1 MSQAGLTPEQLVSGA
16 FDLVSLPE
24 LYFQVD
30 EMVSDP
36 RYTADDIGEV
46 ILSDPAMTAK
56 LLKIVNSAFYGF
68 PVKIETLTR
77 AVTIVGMDELRS
89 LILASSAIYEFNKI
103 PNDLVD
109 MSDFWMHSIHCGVI
123 AKSLAK
129 KGSVLHSERLFI
141 AGLLHE
147 LGSLLI
153 YNKLPDQ
160 SREILSA
167 TNGDKRLIPSLEKEL
182 LGFTHADVS
191 AAILEKWELSPTL
204 IDSTKFHLAPEKAK
218 NAVLEAHFVF
228 LANLLSGVEESGDSL
243 QGALAE
249 ITDETW
255 SITGLS
261 ESDVLEVMEEAP
273 EQLMQLFGLMVPSS
287 AGQF

>member
-1 MSQAGLTPEQLVSGA
+1 MTQEKTTPEQLISNS

-30 EMVSDP
+30 EMIGDP

-46 ILSDPAMTAK
+46 ILTDPAMTAK
-56 LLKIVNSAFYGF
+56 LLKIVNSAFYGL
-68 PVKIETLTR
+68 PAKIDTLTR

-123 AKSLAK
+123 AKLLAK
-129 KGSVLHSERLFI
+129 KGTVLHSERLFI
-141 AGLLHE
+141 AGLLHD
-147 LGSLLI
+147 LGSLLM

-160 SREILSA
+160 SREILST
-167 TNGDKRLIPSLEKEL
+167 TNGDRRLISGLEKEL

-191 AAILEKWELSPTL
+191 AAILEKWELSSAL
-204 IDSTKFHLAPEKAK
+204 IESIKFHLNPGEAP
-218 NAVLEAHFVF
+218 NPVLEAHFVY
-228 LANLLSGVEESGDSL
+228 LANLLSGVEENGDSL
-243 QGALAE
+243 QDAFAE
-249 ITDETW
+249 ISDETW

-261 ESDVLEVMEEAP
+261 EPDILAVMEQAP

-287 AGQF
+287 VGQF